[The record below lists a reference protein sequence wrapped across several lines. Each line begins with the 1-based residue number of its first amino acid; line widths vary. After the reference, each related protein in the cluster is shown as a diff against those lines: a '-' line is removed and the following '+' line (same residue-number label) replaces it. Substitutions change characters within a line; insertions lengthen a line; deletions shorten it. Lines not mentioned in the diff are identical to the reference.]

1 MSISDLS
8 DVAPAT
14 SVPRETPATLTPDRR
29 KDRGHLVLQ
38 PTGRLAREGGG
49 WRDDQIAVLGK
60 LVAANCR
67 ASDIARHFDSTPHAI
82 RQLSR
87 RYGFRWPRLARPW
100 VADVLATLDVP
111 TVILLTPRGQYQ
123 GKVELHE
130 FDGVMCR
137 VRTLTFANGVATQGN
152 WQTVPV
158 SRLGFDATQDRQTL
172 LAEARGRGD
181 VSRARRA
188 ALQSSSQQGESENV

>member
-14 SVPRETPATLTPDRR
+14 SVSRETPATLTPDRR

-49 WRDDQIAVLGK
+49 WRDDQIEILGK

-158 SRLGFDATQDRQTL
+158 SRQRADA
-172 LAEARGRGD
+172 
-181 VSRARRA
+181 SRARRA
-188 ALQSSSQQGESENV
+188 ALQLSSQQGETDNV